1 LAELEDEKYLD
12 KNQESASMIVQV
24 NANEEI
30 MQRLMTKKSKIQMYQ
45 QTLDMGVVTPF
56 VNVEEAYEKHRYRRM
71 MWLAIKEWSS
81 MVSRWE
87 VLKFDDIVQKQKPT
101 KMDEQA
107 KNTDMKQI
115 PAKADE
121 SINIDTKPI

>member
-1 LAELEDEKYLD
+1 
-12 KNQESASMIVQV
+12 MIVQV

-101 KMDEQA
+101 KTDE
-107 KNTDMKQI
+107 
-115 PAKADE
+115 
-121 SINIDTKPI
+121 